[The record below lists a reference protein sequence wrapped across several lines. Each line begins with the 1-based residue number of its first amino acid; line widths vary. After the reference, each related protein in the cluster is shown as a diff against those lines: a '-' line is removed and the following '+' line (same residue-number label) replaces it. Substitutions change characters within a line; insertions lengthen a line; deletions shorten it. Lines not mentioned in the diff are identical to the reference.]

1 MFPAVHTMSQVG
13 HLPLPKTIVCE
24 PVVDLPVVRYTRH
37 YSWRLDRAARNAST
51 DGESPRVNKNT
62 LTAARTICRAN
73 RYGQAACLALA
84 LVCRPSAV
92 AADDGLSQAAAL
104 QIVVTPAGVT
114 DELVLRDGTRAYGR
128 VENVDRGVVTF
139 ITTAGATIEVQAGE
153 IVSVSAV
160 NGRVVAGEFRRAD
173 PNPTR
178 LFFGPTARSL
188 KQGAGYVGVYEI
200 LLPFVQVGLTDRI
213 SFGAGTPLIFGDGSA
228 HPLWITPK
236 VQAYASESVQASVGV
251 MHFLNVGDG
260 NFGIAYVVG
269 TRGTTDSAVTGG
281 VGYAYDRSYNA
292 KNGAAVVMIGAEHRI
307 TRGMKILSEN
317 YIFNGGG
324 ILTGGVRW
332 LGERFSAD
340 LAMVV
345 PTDGDTT
352 VAFPLVNVVYSFSR

>member
-1 MFPAVHTMSQVG
+1 MP
-13 HLPLPKTIVCE
+13 
-24 PVVDLPVVRYTRH
+24 
-37 YSWRLDRAARNAST
+37 
-51 DGESPRVNKNT
+51 
-62 LTAARTICRAN
+62 CRMN
-73 RYGQAACLALA
+73 RYARAACLALVLA
-84 LVCRPSAV
+84 CRPGVV
-92 AADDGLSQAAAL
+92 AATDGTSQAAAP
-104 QIVVTPAGVT
+104 QVVITPAGVT

-128 VENVDRGVVTF
+128 VERVDGGLVTF
-139 ITTAGATIEVQAGE
+139 MTTAGAAIQVQAAE
-153 IVSVSAV
+153 IVSVHPA

-228 HPLWITPK
+228 HPFWITPK
-236 VQAYASESVQASVGV
+236 VQVYASESVQASVGV

-260 NFGIAYVVG
+260 TLGIAYVVG

-281 VGYAYDRSYNA
+281 VGYAYDRSYDS
-292 KNGAAVVMIGAEHRI
+292 KNGAAVVMIGGEHRV
-307 TRGMKILSEN
+307 TRGMKILTEN

-324 ILTGGVRW
+324 ILMGGVRW
-332 LGERFSAD
+332 MGERFSAD

-345 PTDGDTT
+345 PTDGGTT
-352 VAFPLVNVVYSFSR
+352 FAFPLVNVVYSFSPTR

>member
-1 MFPAVHTMSQVG
+1 MPYRM
-13 HLPLPKTIVCE
+13 
-24 PVVDLPVVRYTRH
+24 
-37 YSWRLDRAARNAST
+37 
-51 DGESPRVNKNT
+51 
-62 LTAARTICRAN
+62 N
-73 RYGQAACLALA
+73 RYARAACLALVLA
-84 LVCRPSAV
+84 CRPGVV
-92 AADDGLSQAAAL
+92 AATDGTSQAAA
-104 QIVVTPAGVT
+104 QIVITPSGVT

-128 VENVDRGVVTF
+128 VERVDEGLVTF
-139 ITTAGATIEVQAGE
+139 MTTAGAAIQVLATE
-153 IVSVSAV
+153 IVSVRPA
-160 NGRVVAGEFRRAD
+160 NGRVVSGEFRRAD

-228 HPLWITPK
+228 HPFWITPK
-236 VQAYASESVQASVGV
+236 VQVYASESVQASVGV

-260 NFGIAYVVG
+260 TLGIAYVVG

-281 VGYAYDRSYNA
+281 VGYAYDRSYDS
-292 KNGAAVVMIGAEHRI
+292 KNGAAVVMIGGEHRV
-307 TRGMKILSEN
+307 TRGMKILTEN

-332 LGERFSAD
+332 MGERFSAD

-345 PTDGDTT
+345 PTDGGTT
-352 VAFPLVNVVYSFSR
+352 FAFPLVNVVYSFSR